1 MGRAEAYLHG
11 PVRRAYFARRIQADP
26 VSRLAIWA
34 RRVAGF
40 AVAKGGGLVATSSE
54 YGAGV
59 IVLAALAAVNLIRLQ
74 DQKQRK

>member
-1 MGRAEAYLHG
+1 VLYIFSYLG
-11 PVRRAYFARRIQADP
+11 LGIPAV
-26 VSRLAIWA
+26 
-34 RRVAGF
+34 VAGF

-74 DQKQRK
+74 DRQKRK